1 MAIFKPKF
9 VCNYISFH
17 SPQVVNCK
25 KVKYRWVSSFL
36 THTTLTLF
44 SVSMPHEGKS
54 SMAGRFFV
62 LPAIRVTAL
71 MSTLNRSSYLVI
83 LRCIYDTFI
92 TIRQELNTALTS
104 IMWVSLLEHSSIPPL
119 RPHFL
124 MLTTVYQCSPFSVV
138 LLRLIPA
145 ARFYQGKTLLF
156 LSFSWQRANHHVLYS
171 AGFLHPFNENGARH
185 K

>member
-9 VCNYISFH
+9 VCNYISLY
-17 SPQVVNCK
+17 SPQVVDCK

-36 THTTLTLF
+36 SHTTLTLF
-44 SVSMPHEGKS
+44 SVFMPHEGKS
-54 SMAGRFFV
+54 CMAGRFLFCR
-62 LPAIRVTAL
+62 LSEL
-71 MSTLNRSSYLVI
+71 QLWCFTLNRSSYLVI

-104 IMWVSLLEHSSIPPL
+104 IMWVSLLEQSSIPPL

-124 MLTTVYQCSPFSVV
+124 ISTTVYQCSPFSVV
-138 LLRLIPA
+138 LLRLTPA
-145 ARFYQGKTLLF
+145 ASSYQGKTLLF